1 MVDIKEKC
9 DGIYIKFKDNGRGI
23 NESAILKKA
32 LDKRIPTE
40 EKAENMDSKGIKN
53 LNFMPSFSTKE
64 DATETSGRGVGI
76 DVVKKNIEKF

>member
-1 MVDIKEKC
+1 M
-9 DGIYIKFKDNGRGI
+9 KFKDNGCGI

-53 LNFMPSFSTKE
+53 LIFMPSCSPKE
-64 DATETSGRGVGI
+64 DTTETSGRWVGM